1 MAIDMATRGSLILL
15 LVHLR
20 PAGSE
25 SEQVCAASLRSLL
38 QRNGDWHP
46 LDGAATFL
54 MMGQA

>member
-25 SEQVCAASLRSLL
+25 SEQVCALL
-38 QRNGDWHP
+38 KLAQRNGDWHP